1 MTTLREKFE
10 HVASMVYDGGKIILI
25 STPTGATKLIG
36 QLKDKKIYHIIDGQY
51 ETIDWRNMKLL
62 TRIKIAFAIVIYGR
76 LKIKWKRLIIK

>member
-1 MTTLREKFE
+1 MKQ
-10 HVASMVYDGGKIILI
+10 V
-25 STPTGATKLIG
+25 
-36 QLKDKKIYHIIDGQY
+36 YHIIDGQY